1 MRGIPFLFFAR
12 VILMTASFVLA
23 LLSLTTRVSG
33 EEFVYAG
40 GSIAAVMLA
49 SIFRR
54 KRHTKH
60 SQDRHPSIT

>member
-1 MRGIPFLFFAR
+1 MRGIPFIFFAR

-23 LLSLTTRVSG
+23 LLSLTTHISG

-40 GSIAAVMLA
+40 GSVAAVMLA

-54 KRHTKH
+54 KHHAKHTH
-60 SQDRHPSIT
+60 HPSTTP